1 MVGFT
6 SEMKERFKSVIGVY
20 VISHPQRLNMYK
32 VGMAGAANDKGSG
45 GSRGVGDRIAQLRT
59 GMFDVDVHIIIKTQ
73 TAHQS
78 ADIARQTEQYLHRA
92 LSKKAQCTRLNF
104 RGPEGASKGSPS
116 EWFQVKD
123 LSKKAFIDLVIHI
136 VIQPRDLTDPM
147 FVPFEPVAIYTFRA
161 GTTYTKQSETEF
173 KIPRLEYLKTHLDKN
188 GKPGVTGRGRFVRQA
203 IIHKNQENKEVT
215 GLMQLGPDGKT
226 QEKQKPRIKQRVGG
240 KNKYAGL
247 RELDGSG
254 KKGVSQF

>member
-123 LSKKAFIDLVIHI
+123 LSKKAFIDLVISI
-136 VIQPRDLTDPM
+136 VIQPRDLTDPK

-161 GTTYTKQSETEF
+161 GTTYTKQSEVEF
-173 KIPRLEYLKTHLDKN
+173 KIPRNAYLLTNQDKN
-188 GKPGVTGRGRFVRQA
+188 GKLTVTARGRVVRSTAIQHNLKHTQA
-203 IIHKNQENKEVT
+203 K
-215 GLMQLGPDGKT
+215 GLMQLGGDGKT
-226 QEKQKPRIKQRVGG
+226 AEKQPR
-240 KNKYAGL
+240 
-247 RELDGSG
+247 
-254 KKGVSQF
+254 KKER